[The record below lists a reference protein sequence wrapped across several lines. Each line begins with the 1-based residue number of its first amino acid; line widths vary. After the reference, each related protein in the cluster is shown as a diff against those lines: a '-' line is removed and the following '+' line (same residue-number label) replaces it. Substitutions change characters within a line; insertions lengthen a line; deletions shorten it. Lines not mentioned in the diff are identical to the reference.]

1 MTTPMMNETRERAA
15 LADLQGSLIE
25 LIDLSLTAKQ
35 AHWNVVGESFKP
47 VHLQLDEIYDVCRL
61 GADEVAERIATLGG
75 EPDGRARTVADD
87 QAAIEFPAA
96 ACRQVR
102 QWP

>member
-75 EPDGRARTVADD
+75 EPEAGPGQSPTTKRRSSFQRAG
-87 QAAIEFPAA
+87 
-96 ACRQVR
+96 CRQAR